1 MSEEY
6 DVLIVGGGLV
16 GASLACALGGRGM
29 RVAVVEAVP
38 LRSEQQPSYDE
49 RTIAL
54 AQGTK
59 RIFDAMGLWDE
70 LAPGTTAIHAIHT
83 SDRGR
88 FGFTRLTREEE
99 GVEALGYVAP
109 ARVLGAVLG
118 PRVEALES
126 VDLLC
131 PARLREFRVDESGV
145 EVSLESDG
153 VENRVIRG
161 RLLVAADGSQSQVRE
176 TLEIPTTR
184 WGYGQ
189 TAIIANISTQ
199 LPHDHIAYERFTDTG
214 PLALLPMSEGRC
226 SLVWTV
232 RDEEVGQVLRLSDAE
247 FLARLQERFGY
258 RLGRLERVGSR
269 HAYPL
274 ALVRARESVRPRIA
288 LIGNAVHTL
297 HPIAGQGF
305 NLGLRDV
312 AVLAELLV
320 DAHDAGRDIG
330 ELELLQQ
337 YADWRG
343 ADHRRVIAFTDTL
356 ARLFVNPLF
365 PVGLLRDAGM
375 VALDLLP
382 PVKRLFGKLT
392 MGRAGRLPRLARG
405 LRL

>member
-1 MSEEY
+1 MSQVY

-16 GASLACALGGRGM
+16 GASLACALGVRGM

-38 LRSEQQPSYDE
+38 LKSGQQPSYDE

-54 AQGTK
+54 SQGTR
-59 RIFDAMGLWDE
+59 RIFDAMGLWDD
-70 LAPGTTAIHAIHT
+70 LRHGVTPIHTIHT

-88 FGFTRLTREEE
+88 FGFTRLQREEE

-109 ARVLGAVLG
+109 ARALGAVLG
-118 PRVEALES
+118 PRVEALDS
-126 VDLLC
+126 VDLFC
-131 PARLREFRVDESGV
+131 PSQLRHFAVDEQGV
-145 EVSLESDG
+145 SVTLGLEQG
-153 VENRVIRG
+153 TQVIRG
-161 RLLVAADGSQSQVRE
+161 QLMVAADGTQSQVRE
-176 TLEIPTTR
+176 TLQIPTTR
-184 WGYGQ
+184 WAYGQ

-199 LPHDHIAYERFTDTG
+199 LPHRNVAYERFTDTG

-232 RDEEVGQVLRLSDAE
+232 QDGQVDEVLHLPDTE
-247 FLARLQERFGY
+247 FLARLQARFGH

-274 ALVRARESVRPRIA
+274 SLVRAQESVRPRIA

-320 DAHDAGRDIG
+320 DAHATGLDVGDSA
-330 ELELLQQ
+330 LLQG

-343 ADHRRVIAFTDTL
+343 TDHRRVIAFTDTL
-356 ARLFVNPLF
+356 ARLFVNPLA
-365 PVGLLRDAGM
+365 PLGVLRDAGM

-382 PVKRLFGKLT
+382 PAKRLFGKLT
-392 MGRAGRLPRLARG
+392 MGRAGKLPRLARG
-405 LRL
+405 LPL